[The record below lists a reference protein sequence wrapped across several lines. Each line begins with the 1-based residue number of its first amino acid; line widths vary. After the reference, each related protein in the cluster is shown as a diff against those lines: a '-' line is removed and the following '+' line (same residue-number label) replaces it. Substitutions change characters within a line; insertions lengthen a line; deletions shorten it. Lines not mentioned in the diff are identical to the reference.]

1 MAETISIE
9 TPKGAAEAELSLA
22 DGARAALV
30 LGHGAG
36 GGIHAPDLRI
46 ARDVAVAAGVA
57 VALVTQP
64 YRVAGKKSQPAANT
78 IDIAWTSALEQLAD
92 GALCGLPIIAGGRSA
107 GARVACRCA
116 AATGAAAVLCLAYPL
131 EPPLRK
137 DGTRGPSR
145 LPELDAV
152 TVPTLVVQGDR
163 DRFGMPPPGPNREV
177 VVVAGDHGL
186 KKDKDA
192 IAEAIRNWLPTAY

>member
-9 TPKGAAEAELSLA
+9 TPKGEAEAELSLA

-78 IDIAWTSALEQLAD
+78 IDIAWTAVLESSPKARLA
-92 GALCGLPIIAGGRSA
+92 GLPIIAGGRSA

-145 LPELDAV
+145 LPELDGV
-152 TVPTLVVQGDR
+152 TVPTLVVQGDATASDATAGTEPR
-163 DRFGMPPPGPNREV
+163 GRRRRRRPRPEEGQGSDRRGDPQ
-177 VVVAGDHGL
+177 AGF
-186 KKDKDA
+186 
-192 IAEAIRNWLPTAY
+192 R

>member
-1 MAETISIE
+1 MPDTISIE
-9 TPKGAAEAELSLA
+9 TPKGEAEAELSVA

-36 GGIHAPDLRI
+36 GGIHAPDLQI
-46 ARDVAVAAGVA
+46 ARDVALAEGVS

-78 IDIAWTSALEQLAD
+78 IDIAWTAVLEHLAA
-92 GALCGLPIIAGGRSA
+92 GPLEGLPLIAGGRSA

-116 AATGAAAVLCLAYPL
+116 AATNAAAVLCLAYPL

-145 LPELDAV
+145 LPELDGV

-163 DRFGMPPPGPNREV
+163 DRFGMPPR
-177 VVVAGDHGL
+177 A
-186 KKDKDA
+186 
-192 IAEAIRNWLPTAY
+192 RTARSSSSPATTA